1 MVSDSEDGVVFL
13 GLRKFRD
20 EVQGDDLKRICLWLR
35 EYWYQQS
42 LGRLGVDLVMLT
54 FRTSSDILYH
64 VLSKSRPPVPPLDQV
79 CSPTNSW
86 MTMHG

>member
-13 GLRKFRD
+13 GLRKFCD

-35 EYWYQQS
+35 EYRYQRS
-42 LGRLGVDLVMLT
+42 LGGSGVDLVMLT

-64 VLSKSRPPVPPLDQV
+64 ILLKSWPPVLPLDQV
-79 CSPTNSW
+79 GSPTNSW
-86 MTMHG
+86 VSMHR